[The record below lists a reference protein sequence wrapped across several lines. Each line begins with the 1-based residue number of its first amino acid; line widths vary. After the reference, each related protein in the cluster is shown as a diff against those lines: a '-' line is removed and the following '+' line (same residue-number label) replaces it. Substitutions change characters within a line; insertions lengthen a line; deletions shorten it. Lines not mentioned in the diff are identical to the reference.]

1 MKIGVEVQIDVK
13 KIEKDRLYQ
22 GQKGTYLTMTTFIDT
37 DQLDQYGNNG
47 FIAHKKNQ
55 DEQVNPPIL
64 GNVKV
69 FWSDAQQ
76 TPVQQ
81 TPPQQGYQNEQNP
94 TYQQPK
100 QQGGFQ
106 GQQMPSQ
113 QLAQKR
119 AQQQAPKVKPQEPVI
134 DFDDDIP
141 F

>member
-1 MKIGVEVQIDVK
+1 MKIGVEVQIDVS
-13 KIEKDRLYQ
+13 KIDKARLYQ
-22 GQKGTYLTMTTFIDT
+22 GQKGKYLTMTTFIDVE
-37 DQLDQYGNNG
+37 QQDQYGNNG

-69 FWSDAQQ
+69 FWNDSAQQ
-76 TPVQQ
+76 A
-81 TPPQQGYQNEQNP
+81 PQ
-94 TYQQPK
+94 

-113 QLAQKR
+113 QLAQKK
-119 AQQQAPKVKPQEPVI
+119 AQQQAPNVNPQGPTV
-134 DFDDDIP
+134 DFDDVP